1 MTIAASSPVMIGRT
15 AELGLLRAAAAAAA
29 AGSARTVVIGGEAG
43 IGKSRLIDEFLAEST
58 DVFRVLL
65 GQCVDLGS
73 VASPYAPI
81 KGILRTLADD
91 VGAERMLDVAG
102 PGRAA
107 LAALLPELGPAVADV
122 DTPAVRGQL
131 HEVVAVLLEAFSRER
146 PIIVAVED
154 LHWIDSA
161 SLSLLRFL
169 VRALVT
175 GRVLLVL
182 SYRTED
188 VTRGHPVRAFLSE
201 VERSRSVERLEVT
214 RLTRAQVRRQV
225 RAISGEAPTDAAVE
239 TFFARSDGIPF
250 FVEELWG
257 IDAFSAG
264 ARLPDTLRDLLLVRY
279 ERLSEP
285 ARGLLRLLSTGGV
298 RLSHALLSAV
308 FTGTADEL
316 DAAARESVIAGVL
329 VIDGDDYAFRHALVR
344 EAVLDDLLPGERTR
358 YHARYAEAYERLA
371 GRRRV
376 AAEVAYHW
384 LGAHDDVRAFP
395 ATIAAM
401 RQARETYAYATAAQM
416 GERAME
422 LWDRVTDAEALAG
435 MDRYELIGRTA
446 SYLRNAGEGDRAL
459 AVAKLGLAECPPDNR
474 HYARLLRD
482 AALYL
487 SALGRPGAIAQLETA
502 LRLVDPD
509 DDVLRMTIMS
519 ALAGRMMIEG
529 RLDESIEVAD
539 RAHAMAVAADM
550 VGYASVTANIGAV
563 SRTHRGQIADGLAG
577 LALARELAE
586 HEVNAQ
592 LRYWVNASDIAF
604 LLGDFP
610 EAIRLAEEGLE
621 RARRY
626 GVERSS
632 GVILASNAV
641 DPLHAIGEWDR
652 ADSLLERAIALD
664 PPVVFQV
671 YLQRARIWSNLWRGR
686 VEEAAADLRRYRPM
700 MAPFSEVEVQTRLG
714 IARVA
719 AEVALAQ
726 HDHAA
731 AADELRVIWTEPG
744 MPLPSYALPLLWN
757 AARLLA
763 VAPELSAGTEDDLRR
778 LLDALTPWPT
788 QSVWSAFIEAELG
801 GGDGTDVALWRR
813 ASEATAASVAPV
825 FLRSYALLQLARA
838 ELAGGDRATARSA
851 FQDAVAQAEADGVT
865 WVAEEASRLTT
876 AAGLRITPTDPAPT
890 GDADALTAR
899 ERQVLDLI
907 AEGLSNR
914 EIGARLFISGKTA
927 SVHVSAILRKLGA
940 SSRTEAAVRARG

>member
-308 FTGTADEL
+308 FTGT
-316 DAAARESVIAGVL
+316 
-329 VIDGDDYAFRHALVR
+329 
-344 EAVLDDLLPGERTR
+344 
-358 YHARYAEAYERLA
+358 
-371 GRRRV
+371 
-376 AAEVAYHW
+376 
-384 LGAHDDVRAFP
+384 
-395 ATIAAM
+395 
-401 RQARETYAYATAAQM
+401 
-416 GERAME
+416 
-422 LWDRVTDAEALAG
+422 
-435 MDRYELIGRTA
+435 
-446 SYLRNAGEGDRAL
+446 
-459 AVAKLGLAECPPDNR
+459 
-474 HYARLLRD
+474 
-482 AALYL
+482 
-487 SALGRPGAIAQLETA
+487 
-502 LRLVDPD
+502 
-509 DDVLRMTIMS
+509 
-519 ALAGRMMIEG
+519 
-529 RLDESIEVAD
+529 
-539 RAHAMAVAADM
+539 
-550 VGYASVTANIGAV
+550 
-563 SRTHRGQIADGLAG
+563 
-577 LALARELAE
+577 
-586 HEVNAQ
+586 
-592 LRYWVNASDIAF
+592 
-604 LLGDFP
+604 
-610 EAIRLAEEGLE
+610 
-621 RARRY
+621 
-626 GVERSS
+626 
-632 GVILASNAV
+632 
-641 DPLHAIGEWDR
+641 
-652 ADSLLERAIALD
+652 
-664 PPVVFQV
+664 
-671 YLQRARIWSNLWRGR
+671 
-686 VEEAAADLRRYRPM
+686 
-700 MAPFSEVEVQTRLG
+700 
-714 IARVA
+714 
-719 AEVALAQ
+719 
-726 HDHAA
+726 
-731 AADELRVIWTEPG
+731 
-744 MPLPSYALPLLWN
+744 
-757 AARLLA
+757 
-763 VAPELSAGTEDDLRR
+763 
-778 LLDALTPWPT
+778 
-788 QSVWSAFIEAELG
+788 
-801 GGDGTDVALWRR
+801 
-813 ASEATAASVAPV
+813 
-825 FLRSYALLQLARA
+825 
-838 ELAGGDRATARSA
+838 
-851 FQDAVAQAEADGVT
+851 
-865 WVAEEASRLTT
+865 
-876 AAGLRITPTDPAPT
+876 
-890 GDADALTAR
+890 
-899 ERQVLDLI
+899 
-907 AEGLSNR
+907 
-914 EIGARLFISGKTA
+914 
-927 SVHVSAILRKLGA
+927 
-940 SSRTEAAVRARG
+940 